1 MKAEEIY
8 SDVFRMLRNRL
19 ERGSMV
25 PFYKIGPKLRAWML
39 RYSVREV
46 GSVEWHARYCEKSV
60 PAPEGYMGVV
70 YEAEWKKVCRKPRSK
85 YGHSVLQTLRPNP
98 FYLEIPFE
106 LVERGLVL
114 GYLP

>member
-8 SDVFRMLRNRL
+8 CAVVRMLGDRL

-25 PFYKIGPKLRAWML
+25 PFYKIGPKLRSWMK
-39 RYSVREV
+39 RHSVREV
-46 GSVEWHARYCEKSV
+46 GSVEWYARYYEKSV
-60 PAPEGYMGVV
+60 PSPEGYMGVV
-70 YEAEWKKVCRKPRSK
+70 YEADWKRVCRKPRSK
-85 YGHSVLQTLRPNP
+85 YGQPVLQTLRPNP
-98 FYLEIPFE
+98 FYLEIPME